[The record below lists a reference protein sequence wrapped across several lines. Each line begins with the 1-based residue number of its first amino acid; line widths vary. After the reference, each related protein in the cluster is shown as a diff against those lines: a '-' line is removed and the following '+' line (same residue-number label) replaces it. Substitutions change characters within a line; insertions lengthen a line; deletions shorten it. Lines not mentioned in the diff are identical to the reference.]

1 MPKFD
6 AHVHCRDWNE
16 REKATISGV
25 VRAAKDAG
33 IDVVFDM
40 PNAINPATG
49 TPIIRKVDIEAR
61 LELAKSQGVL
71 DSYKIYVGATPD
83 SAQLEEAANIVRE
96 NPRVPG
102 IKAFMCTS
110 VGPLG
115 IIKEEEQKG
124 VYADLSDCGYE
135 DVFAF
140 HGEKES
146 FFRND
151 LWNPEDPESHCYAR
165 PLISE
170 TESFKDQIEFARQT
184 DFKGT
189 LLGCHTSSKYSIE
202 LLKNAN
208 KNYGLKVAA
217 EITPHHSMLS
227 IDDMKRLGMNGKMNP
242 PLREK
247 QVQEELFSVL
257 QNEKEIPIMLATDY
271 ASHKLLEKIR
281 HPYLSGISNY
291 TLYTDVI
298 KMLDRK
304 RAEELTFGNVVEV
317 FGRKKCGV

>member
-1 MPKFD
+1 MQID
-6 AHVHCRDWNE
+6 THVHCRDGNE

-25 VRAAKDAG
+25 VKAARDAG
-33 IDVVFDM
+33 IDIVFDM
-40 PNAINPATG
+40 PNVINPATG
-49 TPIIRKVDIEAR
+49 TPIIRKVDIDAR
-61 LELAKSQGVL
+61 LELAKSQAVL
-71 DSYKIYVGATPD
+71 DNYKIYVGATPD

-96 NPRVPG
+96 NTRVPG

-115 IIKEEEQKG
+115 IIKEEEQKS
-124 VYADLSDCGYE
+124 VYAELSDCGYE
-135 DVFAF
+135 DVLAF

-202 LLKNAN
+202 LLKNA
-208 KNYGLKVAA
+208 KRDYGLKVAA
-217 EITPHHSMLS
+217 EISPHHSMLS
-227 IDDMKRLGMNGKMNP
+227 RADMKKLGMNGKMNP
-242 PLREK
+242 PLREE

-257 QNEKEIPIMLATDY
+257 QNEKEIPIILATDY
-271 ASHKLLEKIR
+271 APHKLLEKIR
-281 HPYLSGISNY
+281 PPYLSGISNY

-298 KMLDRK
+298 KMLDSK
-304 RAEELTFGNVVEV
+304 RVEALTYGNVVEI
-317 FGRKKCGV
+317 FSPRKCGV